1 MAYEVTATR
10 KRPQAFE
17 KLVGQEFVVSTIEN
31 AIESGRIAHAYLF
44 SGPRGVGKTSSARLL
59 AKALNC
65 EHGPTA
71 HPCGECVSC
80 REITQGYSTDVI
92 EIDGASN
99 TSVNDIRVIKDE
111 VLFPPQSSRYK
122 IYIIDEVHMLS
133 TSAFNALLKTIEEP
147 PEYIIFIFATT
158 ELQKVPATIRSR
170 CQQFHFQLI
179 PLETIKGCLREAAAE
194 MGIQADDDALFWIA
208 REGNGSMRDAYTLFD
223 QVAAFSQDHI
233 TLDKIKNK
241 LGLVGSDQIAR
252 IVEAAITGNSASA
265 LREFSSILAKG
276 ISVEQCIRDLT
287 SFFRAVLFIRQ
298 GITDEDLL
306 NMRTEEIPDSVLSML
321 SPAQAEAA
329 LRSLLQLYR
338 EIRYSISPRFEAE
351 LFISRL
357 SSLPFLTSP
366 EELVKKLEEMKKDVV
381 AGKVTVVRERSLS
394 LVQPTVQV
402 TATQEVRKEATT
414 EPVKSPTPEPVKA
427 VAPEPVTNA
436 PLETVPTPEM
446 KTPMDA
452 LPEPVKKAKRIPVL
466 EDIKKLA
473 ASGDIDHVFGLQNA
487 LSNVNSVTLAED
499 GTLELR
505 TNSLLPAKTIRSNSK
520 LIRELLER
528 ETGFDGAI
536 NSFAAEK
543 QKERVNPVLE
553 KLATS
558 FRGTVISEQEDL

>member
-179 PLETIKGCLREAAAE
+179 PLETIKGCLREASAE

-241 LGLVGSDQIAR
+241 LGLVGSDQISR
-252 IVEAAITGNSASA
+252 IVESAVTGNSASA
-265 LREFSSILAKG
+265 LKEFTSILSKG

-287 SFFRAVLFIRQ
+287 SFFRAILFIKQ
-298 GITDEDLL
+298 GITDEELL
-306 NMRTEEIPDSVLSML
+306 NMRTEEIPDTVLSLL
-321 SPAQAEAA
+321 SQAQAEAA

-357 SSLPFLTSP
+357 SSLPHLTSP
-366 EELVKKLEEMKKDVV
+366 EELVKKLEEMKKDVT
-381 AGKVTVVRERSLS
+381 AGKVTVVKERTLS
-394 LVQPTVQV
+394 VVQTAIPAADSPVQGESASAV
-402 TATQEVRKEATT
+402 AA
-414 EPVKSPTPEPVKA
+414 EPVKKIDEEPVKEAVIEPVKA
-427 VAPEPVTNA
+427 AEAPQQAAPENVRN
-436 PLETVPTPEM
+436 E
-446 KTPMDA
+446 
-452 LPEPVKKAKRIPVL
+452 KRIP
-466 EDIKKLA
+466 DISDIRKI
-473 ASGDIDHVFGLQNA
+473 ASSGEIDHVFGLQNA
-487 LSNVNSVTLAED
+487 LANVNSVTLAED

-505 TNSLLPAKTIRSNSK
+505 TNSLLPAKTIRTNLK
-520 LIRELLER
+520 LMRELIEK

-543 QKERVNPVLE
+543 PKERVNPVLE

-558 FRGTVISEQEDL
+558 FRGTVISEQEDDL

>member
-1 MAYEVTATR
+1 MALRLFFMIYFAQEGVKMAYEVTATR

-31 AIESGRIAHAYLF
+31 AISSGRIAHAYLF

-80 REITQGYSTDVI
+80 KEITQGYSVDVI

-179 PLETIKGCLREAAAE
+179 PLETIKGCLREAAQE
-194 MGIQADDDALFWIA
+194 MNIKADDDALFWIA

-233 TLDKIKNK
+233 TLEKIKNK
-241 LGLVGSDQIAR
+241 LGFVGSDQIAN
-252 IVEAAITGNSASA
+252 IVLAALKNNVSTAITELNKI
-265 LREFSSILAKG
+265 FSKG
-276 ISVEQCIRDLT
+276 ISVEQCVRDLT
-287 SFFRAVLFIRQ
+287 QFFRAILFIKQ
-298 GITDEDLL
+298 GITNEEML
-306 NMRTEEIPDSVLSML
+306 NMRTEEIPDEVLALL
-321 SPAQAEAA
+321 SANQAEAA

-338 EIRYSISPRFEAE
+338 EIRYSISPKFEAE

-357 SSLPFLTSP
+357 SGLPFLVSSQ
-366 EELVKKLEEMKKDVV
+366 ELVKKLDELKKNVTE
-381 AGKVTVVRERSLS
+381 GKVTVVKEKELS
-394 LVQPTVQV
+394 IVSSNVVPAKVEKPIEQ
-402 TATQEVRKEATT
+402 ATIAVEEKQIEQATPAIEEKPKEPQESNNKR
-414 EPVKSPTPEPVKA
+414 
-427 VAPEPVTNA
+427 
-436 PLETVPTPEM
+436 VPT
-446 KTPMDA
+446 
-452 LPEPVKKAKRIPVL
+452 L
-466 EDIKKLA
+466 EDIKA
-473 ASGDIDHVFGLQNA
+473 ISNMDDIESVFGLQNA
-487 LSNVNSVTLAED
+487 LDNVNTVALSED
-499 GTLELR
+499 GCLELR
-505 TNSLLPAKTIRSNSK
+505 TDSPLPAKTIRNNSK
-520 LIRELLER
+520 LINELLFKL
-528 ETGFDGAI
+528 TGFEGGI
-536 NSFAAEK
+536 NSFYCEK
-543 QKERVNPVLE
+543 PKEKINPTLE
-553 KLATS
+553 KIATC
-558 FRGTVISEQEDL
+558 FRGTIIKND